1 MNFPIYALAVAALFF
16 CACSNSEGEVS
27 IASVAHPAQK
37 KYLPLNDTE
46 YPYAGIPRIVIETD
60 NKAEVK
66 DRETEIPAKLQIWG
80 EHAPESEVMDLTIR
94 GRGNSTWDMPKK
106 SYKIEFIDKQS
117 MLGMPKER
125 DWALIANHAD
135 KTLMKNYLAY
145 RLSAGLGSYYSPRCE
160 FAELYLNREY
170 LGVYQLTET
179 IKIGKNR
186 IRVPEPSKTFL
197 VEIDAKYREDEHVYF
212 TNLGKALNIHYPK
225 ELKSLTQ
232 DTLIS
237 FVNNFESY
245 VQLMEQYKTLSVD
258 RWIDVDE
265 YIRHYWIQEFTKNL
279 DANFYTSVYF
289 TWAIDGRI
297 FMGPV
302 WDFDLAFGG
311 HNTEKD
317 RLPSEYRLRDHY
329 WNKYLFADADFLQK
343 SRDFWS
349 AHKSVFYS
357 VLDSIDHYHAV
368 LEKAAK
374 NNFKRWDILQS
385 VNNLHHPKAYDSYDE
400 AVQDL
405 KNWTAER
412 FNWIDQEQDLDN

>member
-46 YPYAGIPRIVIETD
+46 YPYAGIPRIVIETE

-412 FNWIDQEQDLDN
+412 FNWIDRTID

>member
-46 YPYAGIPRIVIETD
+46 YPYAGIPRIVIETE

-80 EHAPESEVMDLTIR
+80 EHAPESDVMDLTIR

-343 SRDFWS
+343 SRDFWN

-405 KNWTAER
+405 KNWTTKR
-412 FNWIDQEQDLDN
+412 FLWIDRTID